1 MDFLSD
7 EEIHLFLLIRAS
19 QVWNSRY
26 QYCSIIRNC
35 VVLKRNIMET
45 QDFFENNIK
54 IIEADELFDGKAY
67 KIVFFIIFDVWQ

>member
-1 MDFLSD
+1 MDFSSD
-7 EEIHLFLLIRAS
+7 EEINLFLLIRAS

-45 QDFFENNIK
+45 QGDFFENHK
-54 IIEADELFDGKAY
+54 KMIEADELFDGIA
-67 KIVFFIIFDVWQ
+67 